1 MKPLTKRLIAAGFAT
16 LLTAAPICVAAIAP
30 AHASEIK
37 YVVNKQAITSYD
49 IQKRAAFLK
58 LQHRPGASQKMAADD
73 MVDQALKSQEMA
85 RRNINISKAAVDNS
99 FTKFAAS
106 NKMTT
111 KQLSDVLDRAG
122 VTAAHFKEF
131 IRVQMGWAQLVSSRY
146 RAEGGGMTEQD
157 AARRMLQQGGA
168 KPSATEYMLQQVI
181 FVVPASD
188 KGKLG
193 QRKREAE
200 AMRLR
205 FTSCETTRQF
215 AKGLIDVTVKDIPR
229 VLAPQLPPEWADMI
243 KSTQPGKATNVR
255 ETDRGIEF
263 IGVCSSREVSDDRVA
278 QMVFQS
284 EGNKEGDKK
293 KGEELSDKYLG
304 ELRSK
309 AKIVER

>member
-1 MKPLTKRLIAAGFAT
+1 
-16 LLTAAPICVAAIAP
+16 
-30 AHASEIK
+30 
-37 YVVNKQAITSYD
+37 
-49 IQKRAAFLK
+49 
-58 LQHRPGASQKMAADD
+58 
-73 MVDQALKSQEMA
+73 MA
-85 RRNINISKAAVDNS
+85 RRNINISKSAVDNS
-99 FTKFAAS
+99 FAKFAAS

-111 KQLSDVLDRAG
+111 KQLSDILDRAG
-122 VTAAHFKEF
+122 VTAPHFKEF

-157 AARRMLQQGGA
+157 AARRILQQGGA
-168 KPSATEYMLQQVI
+168 KPTAAEYMLQQVI
-181 FVVPASD
+181 FVVPAAE
-188 KGKLG
+188 KGKVG
-193 QRKREAE
+193 ARKREAE
-200 AMRLR
+200 AMRQR

-215 AKGLIDVTVKDIPR
+215 AKGLIDVTVRDLPP

-278 QMVFQS
+278 QLMFQG

>member
-1 MKPLTKRLIAAGFAT
+1 
-16 LLTAAPICVAAIAP
+16 
-30 AHASEIK
+30 
-37 YVVNKQAITSYD
+37 
-49 IQKRAAFLK
+49 
-58 LQHRPGASQKMAADD
+58 
-73 MVDQALKSQEMA
+73 MVDQTLKSQEMA
-85 RRNINISKAAVDNS
+85 RRHVNISKAAVDNS
-99 FTKFAAS
+99 FTKFATS

-111 KQLSDVLDRAG
+111 KQLSDILDRAG
-122 VTAAHFKEF
+122 VTPEHFKEF
-131 IRVQMGWAQLVSSRY
+131 MRVQMGWAQLVGSRY
-146 RAEGGGMTEQD
+146 RSEGGGMTEQD
-157 AARRMLQQGGA
+157 AVRRMLQQGGA

-200 AMRLR
+200 AMRQR

-215 AKGLIDVTVKDIPR
+215 AKGLIDVTVKDLPR

-255 ETDRGIEF
+255 ETERGIEF
-263 IGVCSSREVSDDRVA
+263 VGVCSSREVSDDRVA
-278 QMVFQS
+278 QLVFQS
-284 EGNKEGDKK
+284 EGNKEGNKEANK